1 LECDLGGTRGRVPSG
16 SLVYLKL
23 ESDHAPESSHREGK
37 GSMEELQPDEATWE
51 LEDAM
56 REAYPFLLSSKEH

>member
-1 LECDLGGTRGRVPSG
+1 
-16 SLVYLKL
+16 VYLKL